1 MFLDNGFSLC
11 VSSGAAEEPCAGARG
26 WEVLLQP
33 FRFAVTLTV
42 QMGHLV
48 WVTTVT
54 QEVWEETEEEEKA
67 LCLYAA
73 L

>member
-1 MFLDNGFSLC
+1 
-11 VSSGAAEEPCAGARG
+11 
-26 WEVLLQP
+26 
-33 FRFAVTLTV
+33 VTLTV